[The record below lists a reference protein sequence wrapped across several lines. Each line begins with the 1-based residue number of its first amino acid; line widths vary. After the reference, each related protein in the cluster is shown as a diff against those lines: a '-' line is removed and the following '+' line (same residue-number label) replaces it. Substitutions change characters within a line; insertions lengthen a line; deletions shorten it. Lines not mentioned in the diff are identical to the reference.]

1 MGSICFESF
10 GLRGGVHL
18 IPFNPIWWCRL
29 RPCQLDFIVFSNM
42 EGVNLFMIT
51 HDDNVTEPSNMW
63 QNDGGEVF
71 RYMIIS
77 MEYWNISRNVLA
89 LSYESCIY
97 GLSQFQSTLAS
108 TILDISGSSGHHY
121 TNSVILVSLGASL
134 AKSK

>member
-1 MGSICFESF
+1 
-10 GLRGGVHL
+10 
-18 IPFNPIWWCRL
+18 
-29 RPCQLDFIVFSNM
+29 M
-42 EGVNLFMIT
+42 EGANLFMIT

-97 GLSQFQSTLAS
+97 GLSQFQSTFAS
-108 TILDISGSSGHHY
+108 TILDVSGSSGHHY